1 LLLENNCNQNN
12 FKRSSFLLTFFSFN
26 LTMDLCLGKILIMG
40 RGKHDHCWKHVTRVK
55 NGLKWI
61 CNMAST
67 SSNPP
72 EAVINR
78 LYSTQDQGK

>member
-1 LLLENNCNQNN
+1 
-12 FKRSSFLLTFFSFN
+12 
-26 LTMDLCLGKILIMG
+26 MGK
-40 RGKHDHCWKHVTRVK
+40 GKHEHCWKHVTRVK
-55 NGLKWI
+55 NGVKWI

-67 SSNPP
+67 SSDPPP